1 MSTNDISTSN
11 ILINDISLT
20 NEFNLTKFMTNCVKD
35 LTFSEIYKLD
45 NDSVMVIYLILSKY
59 PKLLDDMSVHL
70 KNIINDSV
78 INNKDLPEMLL
89 LMSEV
94 LNTNT
99 SELNKLKL
107 TRKQVIN
114 FVKDVLIILIES
126 KKIKIN
132 STEKDIVLSLL
143 DVSIKLLESKVNV
156 KKVASCF
163 SFFF

>member
-1 MSTNDISTSN
+1 MSTNDI
-11 ILINDISLT
+11 LINAISL
-20 NEFNLTKFMTNCVKD
+20 NEFILTSFITECIKD
-35 LTFSEIYKLD
+35 LSFNETCKL
-45 NDSVMVIYLILSKY
+45 NSDSILVINLILSKY

-70 KNIINDSV
+70 KNIISDSV

-89 LMSEV
+89 LMSDV

-126 KKIKIN
+126 QKIKTN
-132 STEKDIVLSLL
+132 SKEKDVILSLL
-143 DVSIKLLESKVNV
+143 DISIKLLESKINV
-156 KKVASCF
+156 KKVVSCF
-163 SFFF
+163 SF

>member
-35 LTFSEIYKLD
+35 STFSEIYKLD

-132 STEKDIVLSLL
+132 STEKDFVLSLL

-156 KKVASCF
+156 KKVVSCF
-163 SFFF
+163 SF

>member
-1 MSTNDISTSN
+1 MSINDISTSN

-35 LTFSEIYKLD
+35 LTFGETYKLD
-45 NDSVMVIYLILSKY
+45 SDSVMVIYLILSKY

-70 KNIINDSV
+70 KNIISDSV

-114 FVKDVLIILIES
+114 FIKDVLIILIES
-126 KKIKIN
+126 QKIKIN
-132 STEKDIVLSLL
+132 STEKVVVLSLL

-156 KKVASCF
+156 KKVVSCF
-163 SFFF
+163 SF

>member
-11 ILINDISLT
+11 ILINDLSI
-20 NEFNLTKFMTNCVKD
+20 NEFNLTKFMTNCVRD
-35 LTFSEIYKLD
+35 LTFGETYKLD
-45 NDSVMVIYLILSKY
+45 SDSVMVIYLILSKY

-89 LMSEV
+89 LMSDV

-132 STEKDIVLSLL
+132 STEKEIVLSLL

-156 KKVASCF
+156 KKVVSCF
-163 SFFF
+163 SF

>member
-35 LTFSEIYKLD
+35 LTFSETYKLD
-45 NDSVMVIYLILSKY
+45 SDSVMVIYLILSKY

-126 KKIKIN
+126 SKIKIN
-132 STEKDIVLSLL
+132 STEKNVVLSLL
-143 DVSIKLLESKVNV
+143 DISIKLLESKVNV
-156 KKVASCF
+156 KKVVSCF
-163 SFFF
+163 SF

>member
-1 MSTNDISTSN
+1 MS
-11 ILINDISLT
+11 INDISLNNLST

-35 LTFSEIYKLD
+35 LTFGETYKLD
-45 NDSVMVIYLILSKY
+45 SDSVMVIYLILSKY

-78 INNKDLPEMLL
+78 INNKDIPDMLL

-126 KKIKIN
+126 QKIK
-132 STEKDIVLSLL
+132 TVQKEIVLSLL

-156 KKVASCF
+156 KKVISCF
-163 SFFF
+163 SF

>member
-1 MSTNDISTSN
+1 MSTNNISTNDIS
-11 ILINDISLT
+11 L
-20 NEFNLTKFMTNCVKD
+20 NEFILTSFITECIKD
-35 LTFSEIYKLD
+35 LSFNETCKLN
-45 NDSVMVIYLILSKY
+45 NDSVLVINLILSKY

-78 INNKDLPEMLL
+78 INNKDIPDILL

-126 KKIKIN
+126 QKIKIN
-132 STEKDIVLSLL
+132 STEKDVVLSLL

-156 KKVASCF
+156 KKVVSCF
-163 SFFF
+163 SF

>member
-1 MSTNDISTSN
+1 MSTNDIS
-11 ILINDISLT
+11 L
-20 NEFNLTKFMTNCVKD
+20 NEFILTSFITNCIKD
-35 LTFSEIYKLD
+35 LSFNETCKLN
-45 NDSVMVIYLILSKY
+45 NDSVLVINLILSKY

-78 INNKDLPEMLL
+78 INNKDIPDMLL

-126 KKIKIN
+126 QKIK
-132 STEKDIVLSLL
+132 TVQKEIVLSLL

-156 KKVASCF
+156 KKVVSCF
-163 SFFF
+163 SF

>member
-1 MSTNDISTSN
+1 MSTNNISTNDIS
-11 ILINDISLT
+11 L
-20 NEFNLTKFMTNCVKD
+20 NEFILTSFITECIKD
-35 LTFSEIYKLD
+35 LSFNETCKLN
-45 NDSVMVIYLILSKY
+45 NDSVLVINLILSKY

-70 KNIINDSV
+70 KNIISDSV

-126 KKIKIN
+126 QKIKIN
-132 STEKDIVLSLL
+132 STEKVVVLSLL

-156 KKVASCF
+156 KKVVSCF
-163 SFFF
+163 SF

>member
-1 MSTNDISTSN
+1 MS
-11 ILINDISLT
+11 INDISLNNLST
-20 NEFNLTKFMTNCVKD
+20 NEFNLTKFMTNCIKD
-35 LTFSEIYKLD
+35 LTFGETYNLNS
-45 NDSVMVIYLILSKY
+45 DSVMVIYLILSKY

-70 KNIINDSV
+70 KNIISDSV

-132 STEKDIVLSLL
+132 STEKDVVLSLL
-143 DVSIKLLESKVNV
+143 DISIKLLESKINV
-156 KKVASCF
+156 KKVVSCF
-163 SFFF
+163 SF

>member
-1 MSTNDISTSN
+1 MSTNNISTNDIS
-11 ILINDISLT
+11 L
-20 NEFNLTKFMTNCVKD
+20 NEFILTSFITECIKD
-35 LTFSEIYKLD
+35 LSFNETCKLN
-45 NDSVMVIYLILSKY
+45 NDSVLVINLILSKY

-78 INNKDLPEMLL
+78 INNKDIPDILL

-126 KKIKIN
+126 QKIKIN
-132 STEKDIVLSLL
+132 STEKVVVLSLL

-156 KKVASCF
+156 KKVVSCF
-163 SFFF
+163 SF

>member
-1 MSTNDISTSN
+1 MSTNDIS
-11 ILINDISLT
+11 L
-20 NEFNLTKFMTNCVKD
+20 NEFILTSFITNCIKD
-35 LTFSEIYKLD
+35 LSFNETCKL
-45 NDSVMVIYLILSKY
+45 NSDSILVINLILSKY

-70 KNIINDSV
+70 KNIISDSV

-132 STEKDIVLSLL
+132 STEKEVVLSLL

-156 KKVASCF
+156 KKVVSCF
-163 SFFF
+163 SF

>member
-11 ILINDISLT
+11 ILINDLSI
-20 NEFNLTKFMTNCVKD
+20 NEFNLTKFMTNCVRD
-35 LTFSEIYKLD
+35 LTFGETYKLD
-45 NDSVMVIYLILSKY
+45 SDSIMVIYLILSKY

-132 STEKDIVLSLL
+132 STEKVIVLSLL

-156 KKVASCF
+156 KKVVSCF
-163 SFFF
+163 SF

>member
-11 ILINDISLT
+11 ILINNLSI

-35 LTFSEIYKLD
+35 LTFSETYKLD
-45 NDSVMVIYLILSKY
+45 SDSVMVIYLILSKY

-126 KKIKIN
+126 NKIKIN
-132 STEKDIVLSLL
+132 STEKEIVLSLL
-143 DVSIKLLESKVNV
+143 NISIKLLESKINV
-156 KKVASCF
+156 KKVVSCF
-163 SFFF
+163 SF

>member
-1 MSTNDISTSN
+1 MS
-11 ILINDISLT
+11 INDISLNNLST
-20 NEFNLTKFMTNCVKD
+20 NEFNLTKFMTNCIKD
-35 LTFSEIYKLD
+35 LTFGETYNLNS
-45 NDSVMVIYLILSKY
+45 DSVMVIYLILSKY
-59 PKLLDDMSVHL
+59 PKLLDDMNVHL
-70 KNIINDSV
+70 KNIISDSV

-132 STEKDIVLSLL
+132 STEKDVVLSLL
-143 DVSIKLLESKVNV
+143 DISIKLLESKINV
-156 KKVASCF
+156 KKVVSCF
-163 SFFF
+163 SF

>member
-1 MSTNDISTSN
+1 MS
-11 ILINDISLT
+11 INDISLNNLLT

-35 LTFSEIYKLD
+35 LTFSETYKLD

-70 KNIINDSV
+70 KNIISDSV

-126 KKIKIN
+126 KKIK
-132 STEKDIVLSLL
+132 TVQKEIVLSLL

-156 KKVASCF
+156 KKVVSCF
-163 SFFF
+163 SF

>member
-1 MSTNDISTSN
+1 MSTNDIS
-11 ILINDISLT
+11 L
-20 NEFNLTKFMTNCVKD
+20 NEFILTLFITECIKD
-35 LTFSEIYKLD
+35 LSFNETCKLN
-45 NDSVMVIYLILSKY
+45 NDSLLVINLILSKY
-59 PKLLDDMSVHL
+59 PKLLDDMSVYL
-70 KNIINDSV
+70 KNIISDSV

-126 KKIKIN
+126 QKIKIN
-132 STEKDIVLSLL
+132 LTEKVVVLSLL

-156 KKVASCF
+156 KKVVSCF
-163 SFFF
+163 SF

>member
-1 MSTNDISTSN
+1 MSTNDIS
-11 ILINDISLT
+11 L
-20 NEFNLTKFMTNCVKD
+20 NEFILTSFITECIKD
-35 LTFSEIYKLD
+35 LSFNETCKLD
-45 NDSVMVIYLILSKY
+45 NDSVLVINLILSKY

-70 KNIINDSV
+70 KNIISDSV

-126 KKIKIN
+126 QKIKIN
-132 STEKDIVLSLL
+132 STEKVVVLSLL
-143 DVSIKLLESKVNV
+143 DISIKLLESKVNV
-156 KKVASCF
+156 KKVISCF
-163 SFFF
+163 SF

>member
-1 MSTNDISTSN
+1 MSTNDIS
-11 ILINDISLT
+11 L
-20 NEFNLTKFMTNCVKD
+20 NEFILTSFITECIKD
-35 LTFSEIYKLD
+35 LSFNETCKLD
-45 NDSVMVIYLILSKY
+45 NDSVLVINLILSKY

-156 KKVASCF
+156 KKVISCF
-163 SFFF
+163 SF

>member
-11 ILINDISLT
+11 ILINDLSINNLSI
-20 NEFNLTKFMTNCVKD
+20 NDFNLTKFMTNCVRD
-35 LTFSEIYKLD
+35 LTFSETYKL
-45 NDSVMVIYLILSKY
+45 NSDSVMVIYLILSKY
-59 PKLLDDMSVHL
+59 PKLLDDMGVHL

-89 LMSEV
+89 LMSDV

-126 KKIKIN
+126 QKIK
-132 STEKDIVLSLL
+132 TVQKEIVLSLL

-156 KKVASCF
+156 KKVVSCF
-163 SFFF
+163 SF